1 MNDKAIIK
9 SCVLLRFSIKAKKR
23 VLLIEY
29 CITWVVQFTQC
40 QVVKENF
47 PPTKKFNKKLGL

>member
-9 SCVLLRFSIKAKKR
+9 SCVLLWFSIKAKKR
-23 VLLIEY
+23 VLFIEY

-47 PPTKKFNKKLGL
+47 PPQKNVIKN